1 MYSAVIFLG
10 RLRPTT
16 ISLEMVSV
24 QVKIIKVMTS
34 EALPFEATSSM
45 HVTCHQTAVDIV
57 CFVHYTRAVYELL
70 VSIEPRVEGKAI
82 AGKCYTERKP
92 LSAVSHVCHIKKTE

>member
-1 MYSAVIFLG
+1 MYSAVIFLV

-24 QVKIIKVMTS
+24 QVKSIKVMTS
-34 EALPFEATSSM
+34 EALPFEATCSV

-57 CFVHYTRAVYELL
+57 CFVHYTRTVYELL
-70 VSIEPRVEGKAI
+70 VPIELRVEGKAI
-82 AGKCYTERKP
+82 ARTFYTERKP
-92 LSAVSHVCHIKKTE
+92 LSAVSYVCHIKKTE